1 MQNGKIALVTGAA
14 KGIGKC
20 IALKLAEAGYTVIVN
35 YNGSKEAAEKTV
47 EEITENG
54 GIAQILQCNVSD
66 YAATEE
72 MIKSIV
78 EKYGRLDVL
87 VNNAGVTADNLLVR
101 MTEEEFDKVINT
113 NLKGAFNTIKHI
125 NRQMIK
131 QKSGRI
137 INISSVVGVT
147 GNAGQ
152 ANYAASKAGIIGL
165 TKSVAKEV
173 ASRNITVNA
182 IAPGFIMTDMT
193 DRLPDSVKEKML
205 SDIPAK
211 KFGNVEDIANTV
223 LFLASEGASYITGQV
238 IEVNGGMNM

>member
-1 MQNGKIALVTGAA
+1 M
-14 KGIGKC
+14 
-20 IALKLAEAGYTVIVN
+20 
-35 YNGSKEAAEKTV
+35 S
-47 EEITENG
+47 
-54 GIAQILQCNVSD
+54 IL
-66 YAATEE
+66 ER
-72 MIKSIV
+72 
-78 EKYGRLDVL
+78 YGRLDVL

-137 INISSVVGVT
+137 INISSVVGIT

-165 TKSVAKEV
+165 TKSVAKEL

-182 IAPGFIMTDMT
+182 IAPEFIMTDMT
-193 DRLPDSVKEKML
+193 DRLPDNVKEKML
-205 SDIPAK
+205 SDIPVK

>member
-14 KGIGKC
+14 KGIGKG
-20 IALKLAEAGYTVIVN
+20 IALKLAQAGYTVIVN
-35 YNGSKEAAEKTV
+35 YNGSKDAAQDTV
-47 EEITENG
+47 DEITKAG
-54 GIAQILQCNVSD
+54 GTAEIFQCNVSD
-66 YAATEE
+66 YAATEG
-72 MIKSIV
+72 MMKSIL
-78 EKYGRLDVL
+78 ERYGRLDVL

-137 INISSVVGVT
+137 INISSVVGIT

-165 TKSVAKEV
+165 TKSVAKEL

-182 IAPGFIMTDMT
+182 IAPEFIMTDMT
-193 DRLPDSVKEKML
+193 DRLPDNVKEKML
-205 SDIPAK
+205 SDIPVK